1 MRVVVIPDTFKGS
14 LLATHAATIIS
25 SALRHVGLSARPV
38 PIASGGEGTVDC
50 MLLAA
55 GGFLREDTVLGP
67 YRDEVTA
74 YRAILHDG
82 TAVVELAQAAGLALT
97 EGRTDVELA
106 TTYGVGQQI
115 LAAAREEAEEIIIG
129 LGGSATNDG
138 GCGAAA
144 ACGMRFLDAAGKPFL
159 PVGKTLKKIA
169 AIDPDGFYDVVA
181 DCEIVAMCDV
191 TNPLIGPTGA
201 AHVFGPQ
208 KGADP
213 ATVELLDE
221 GLTHLAELIDRDLG
235 YQVAS
240 LEGAGAAG
248 GVGAGVVA
256 FFGGRLERGI
266 EVVLDFVRF
275 DELLAA
281 ADAVVTGEGSFD
293 VLSLTGKA
301 VEGIARRARHYG
313 VPVHVLAGRVDE
325 HILAEAKEMGIA
337 SATAI
342 TPDDMSTGEAVARS
356 AEMLDLAARKLA
368 RRLLG
373 Q

>member
-14 LLATHAATIIS
+14 LLASHAATIIS
-25 SALRHVGLSARPV
+25 GALRHMGISARPV
-38 PIASGGEGTVDC
+38 PIADGGEGTVDC

-55 GGFLREDTVLGP
+55 GGLLCEDIVLGP
-67 YRDEVTA
+67 YREELLA
-74 YRAILHDG
+74 YRAILNDG
-82 TAVVELAQAAGLALT
+82 TAVVELAQAAGLGLS
-97 EGRTDVELA
+97 EGRMEVELA

-115 LAAAREEAEEIIIG
+115 LAAVDDGAEEIVVG

-144 ACGMRFLDAAGKPFL
+144 ACGIRFLDDKGKAFL
-159 PVGKTLKKIA
+159 PVGKTLSKIA
-169 AIDPDGFYDVVA
+169 AIDPDGLYDSVA

-191 TNPLIGPTGA
+191 TNPLIGPRGA
-201 AHVFGPQ
+201 AQVFAAQ
-208 KGADP
+208 KGADEH
-213 ATVELLDE
+213 TIQLLDD
-221 GLTHLAELIDRDLG
+221 GLAHLAQLIERDLG
-235 YQVAS
+235 YQVAQ

-248 GVGAGVVA
+248 GVGAGIVS

-281 ADAVVTGEGSFD
+281 TDAVVTGEGSFD

-301 VEGIARRARHYG
+301 IEGITRRARYYG

-325 HILAEAKEMGIA
+325 QILAEAREMGIA

-342 TPDDMSTGEAVARS
+342 TPDDMSTGEAMARA
-356 AEMLDLAARKLA
+356 AEMLDLAARRLA
-368 RRLLG
+368 HELLT